1 MKYRLSL
8 FLGIVSAFLV
18 LAGIYGSFLIAPLIV
33 TPKTP
38 AGAFS
43 QKVFYFH
50 VPVAETSLIAFL
62 IAAIF
67 AIVFLVTKAQKYDF
81 WSHAAVEI
89 GLLFGF
95 LVEWTGVLWVR
106 MEWGSWWTWEPRLTT
121 YLVLLLVYAGY
132 FVLRASVD
140 EESRR
145 ARYAAVY
152 AIMASVNAPL
162 TFFAVRLIPSV
173 HPVVFTSSGAR
184 MEPSMLMSFIISMF
198 GMTGLF
204 VILLLLRSSLEQ
216 MREEVRHLKD
226 QLGG

>member
-1 MKYRLSL
+1 MKFRLSL
-8 FLGIVSAFLV
+8 FLGIVSAFLI
-18 LAGIYGSFLIAPLIV
+18 LAGIYSSFLIAPLIV

-38 AGAFS
+38 DGAFS

-50 VPVAETSLIAFL
+50 VPIAETSLLAF
-62 IAAIF
+62 IVAAVF
-67 AIVFLVTKAQKYDF
+67 AILFLASKAQKYDF

-89 GLLFGF
+89 GLIFGF

-106 MEWGSWWTWEPRLTT
+106 MEWGAWWAWEPRLTT
-121 YLVLLLVYAGY
+121 YLVLLLVYSGY
-132 FVLRASVD
+132 FVLRSSVD

-152 AIMASVNAPL
+152 AIIASVNAPL

-184 MEPSMLMSFIISMF
+184 MEPSMLLSFLISMV

-204 VILLLLRSSLEQ
+204 VILLFLRSSLE
-216 MREEVRHLKD
+216 RVKDEVRHLKD
-226 QLGG
+226 QMGG

>member
-8 FLGIVSAFLV
+8 FLGIVSAFLILV
-18 LAGIYGSFLIAPLIV
+18 GVHSSFLIAPLIV

-38 AGAFS
+38 EGAFS

-50 VPVAETSLIAFL
+50 VPVAWTSLLAFL
-62 IAAIF
+62 AAAVFAVIF
-67 AIVFLVTKAQKYDF
+67 LITKAQKYDF

-95 LVEWTGVLWVR
+95 LVEWTGVIWNR
-106 MEWGSWWTWEPRLTT
+106 MEWGAWWAWEPRLTT

-152 AIMASVNAPL
+152 AIMASVNTPL
-162 TFFAVRLIPSV
+162 TFFAIRLIPSV
-173 HPVVFTSSGAR
+173 HPVVFTTSGAR
-184 MEPSMLMSFIISMF
+184 MEPSMLFSFIISTI

-204 VILLLLRSSLEQ
+204 VVLLFLRSSLEQ
-216 MREEVRHLKD
+216 VKDEVRHLKD
-226 QLGG
+226 EIGG